1 MQHEGTLAGSMESDG
16 FVIARAVLS
25 SDEVALL
32 RIQVDAILDDRGI
45 GLAGGTVLPNAA
57 VGAPELAWLFS
68 DSRLIGLAAGL
79 LGTNDVMF
87 TFEADLHRNFLAS
100 SWHRDTGE
108 GHMPGGYFGLDPLG
122 RDDCRIVKL
131 ALYLQ
136 DHEQGGGLHLRPG
149 SHRNKVVEG
158 LPEKDVAS
166 HAGDV
171 VIFDVRMSH
180 RGRRP
185 TLTDQALRAVAK
197 LPSTPGHSRS
207 ADAYRRRFNA
217 VLHRPDRLAVYF
229 AFGLANGNSEAFA
242 KRNMR
247 RQLAD
252 LGQTTTELPDELRA
266 GLEAAGVKIA
276 RI

>member
-87 TFEADLHRNFLAS
+87 TFEADLHRNFLAA

-108 GHMPGGYFGLDPLG
+108 GHMPGATSVS
-122 RDDCRIVKL
+122 I
-131 ALYLQ
+131 
-136 DHEQGGGLHLRPG
+136 
-149 SHRNKVVEG
+149 
-158 LPEKDVAS
+158 
-166 HAGDV
+166 
-171 VIFDVRMSH
+171 
-180 RGRRP
+180 
-185 TLTDQALRAVAK
+185 
-197 LPSTPGHSRS
+197 
-207 ADAYRRRFNA
+207 
-217 VLHRPDRLAVYF
+217 RLAVTTVESSSWPSISRITNR
-229 AFGLANGNSEAFA
+229 AVDSTSAPGAIGTRSS
-242 KRNMR
+242 RGSR
-247 RQLAD
+247 RRMWPVTPA
-252 LGQTTTELPDELRA
+252 TW
-266 GLEAAGVKIA
+266 
-276 RI
+276 